1 MAEHNAFY
9 IYLISFLIDC
19 VFNGEVKS
27 VTLPGTSGVFSILP
41 QHAPIVSSLQEGTVS
56 YTTTD
61 GEEHTLDIHSGFVEL
76 STGEASVCVS

>member
-1 MAEHNAFY
+1 MKELHLN
-9 IYLISFLIDC
+9 IVLPEKE

-41 QHAPIVSSLQEGTVS
+41 PHAPIVSSLQEGTVS

-76 STGEASVCVS
+76 SNDEASVCVS